1 MIRPTH
7 LSMRLDARSPVARAH
22 RHSPAVNPQNQELRM
37 RKTMLAVALT
47 VIASG

>member
-7 LSMRLDARSPVARAH
+7 LSMRLDARSPVTRPD
-22 RHSPAVNPQNQELRM
+22 RHSPPSTQNQELRM